1 MTIFI
6 ARHGETMNNLP
17 DPALHTVDPDLN
29 DRGLAQ
35 ARLLGVRFAGVHLDA
50 LVASPLLRALR
61 TANEISVRKNNM
73 PVRVLHELVEIG
85 TDYTAL
91 THAQALAVCPAA
103 LPFESAPGAGDY
115 GDAYALEIRDPYYIL
130 ARAYRV
136 ISLVRQSYPEESAIL
151 LVGHGAFNQRLIA
164 AALRAAFPPDFIF
177 SQDNT
182 GVSAIDYRPGE
193 DGRTV
198 TRLVMMNDTSH
209 IYGTQYAG
217 NIAQSVA
224 ANAIREK

>member
-1 MTIFI
+1 MTILI

-17 DPALHTVDPDLN
+17 DPSLHTVDPDLN
-29 DRGLAQ
+29 ARGLAQ
-35 ARLLGVRFAGVHLDA
+35 ARLLGARFAGVHIDA
-50 LVASPLLRALR
+50 LIASPLLRALR
-61 TANEISVRKNNM
+61 TANEISIRKNNM

-85 TDYTAL
+85 TDYTTL
-91 THAQALAVCPAA
+91 THAQALEVCPAA
-103 LPFESAPGAGDY
+103 QPFEAAPGADNY
-115 GDAYALEIRDPYYIL
+115 GDAYPLEVRDEYYSL

-136 ISLVRQSYPEESAIL
+136 ISLVRQSYPADSTVL

-182 GVSAIDYRPGE
+182 GVSAVNYRPG
-193 DGRTV
+193 DGGREV

-209 IYGTQYAG
+209 LYGTPCARSL
-217 NIAQSVA
+217 AQTVT
-224 ANAIREK
+224 ANWPR